1 MEIKG
6 KQALADYLGCSYS
19 YVNTNFPTV
28 AKNALAKGIKITRQG
43 KGENTIFLIEE
54 VPPQET
60 NKEEFSTRKIEVA
73 ENLPGEIWID
83 AFELPKHEV
92 SNLGRVRTKKNKTL
106 IKGTLTSD
114 GYLAS
119 ELSDGKK
126 VRLHRIILQSFY
138 PVENPKAY
146 TVDHI
151 NGIRTDNRL
160 ESLRWMTN
168 EENVFCMLAQRTD
181 LNKELTRLIQ
191 KYSYEGTLKLLQ
203 SL

>member
-6 KQALADYLGCSYS
+6 KQALADYLGYAYS
-19 YVNTNFPTV
+19 MIDTNFPTV
-28 AKNALAKGIKITRQG
+28 AKKALSKGIKIERKG
-43 KGENTIFLIEE
+43 KGADTTYIITE
-54 VPPQET
+54 VEPQDID
-60 NKEEFSTRKIEVA
+60 KQEFSTRKTEVA
-73 ENLPGEIWID
+73 EDLPGEIWVD

-92 SNLGRVRTKKNKTL
+92 SNFGRVRIKKNKIL

-114 GYLAS
+114 GYLTS
-119 ELSDGKK
+119 ELVQGKRFRIH
-126 VRLHRIILQSFY
+126 RLILQSFF
-138 PVENPKAY
+138 PIENPQAY

-160 ESLRWMTN
+160 ENLRWMTN
-168 EENVFCMLAQRTD
+168 EENVFVMLAQRAD

>member
-6 KQALADYLGCSYS
+6 KQALADYLGYSYS
-19 YVNTNFPTV
+19 YINTNFPTV
-28 AKNALAKGIKITRQG
+28 AKNCLAKGIKITRTG
-43 KGENTIFLIEE
+43 KGENTTFFIEE
-54 VPPQET
+54 VPPQEVS
-60 NKEEFSTRKIEVA
+60 KQELSTRKIEIA
-73 ENLPGEIWID
+73 EDLPNEIWVD

-92 SNLGRVRTKKNKTL
+92 SNLGRIRIKKNKTL
-106 IKGTLTSD
+106 IKGTLTPD
-114 GYLAS
+114 GYLVS
-119 ELSDGKK
+119 ELTQGKRFRIH
-126 VRLHRIILQSFY
+126 RLVLQSFF
-138 PVENPKAY
+138 PVENPQAY

-160 ESLRWMTN
+160 ENLRWMTN
-168 EENVFCMLAQRTD
+168 EENVFAMLAQRTD